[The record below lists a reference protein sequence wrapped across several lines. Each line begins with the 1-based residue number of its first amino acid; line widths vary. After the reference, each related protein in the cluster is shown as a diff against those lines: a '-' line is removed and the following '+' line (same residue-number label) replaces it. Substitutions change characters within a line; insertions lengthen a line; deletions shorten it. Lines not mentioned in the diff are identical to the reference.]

1 MGLRK
6 NTSLCLVSLPSNNFN
21 DNPATSA
28 LMYCRLFWLGEEGE
42 TLLTFGAIILF
53 VLLCEFVL
61 PKWFCLIHNNLN
73 KIYGKTYYS
82 PYIFRLTILV
92 IQMVSTVVLTA
103 IKIIHINIQ

>member
-1 MGLRK
+1 MDLRK

-21 DNPATSA
+21 DNPTTSA
-28 LMYCRLFWLGEEGE
+28 LIYCRLFWLGEEGV
-42 TLLTFGAIILF
+42 TLLTFGAIIF

-61 PKWFCLIHNNLN
+61 PKWFCLIYNNLN

-82 PYIFRLTILV
+82 PYICLTILV

-103 IKIIHINIQ
+103 IKIIHLNIQ